1 MRSKATRRYSLAL
14 YGLAEERGKIEEVSK
29 DINLILDLM
38 KSNHDL
44 ELFFASPIIPKNKK
58 LQIVKEVFSGKVSDL
73 IMTFINLLVNRGR
86 SNLAKETFSDFLQ
99 LKNER
104 EGVVNVQVKTC
115 VELNDREKELL
126 KNKIDSFTTLKSKL
140 SFELDKAIIGGFV
153 AKINDT
159 ILDASI
165 KRQLENLRK
174 RFKEGDFILN

>member
-1 MRSKATRRYSLAL
+1 MLSKATRRYSLAL
-14 YGLAEERGKIEEVSK
+14 YGLAEERGKIKEVSN
-29 DINLILDLM
+29 DIHLILDLM

-44 ELFFASPIIPKNKK
+44 ELFFASPVIPKNKK

-86 SNLAKETFSDFLQ
+86 SNLTKETFGDFLR

-104 EGVVNVQVKTC
+104 EGIVNVQVKTS
-115 VELNDREKELL
+115 VELDDKEKELL
-126 KNKIDSFTTLKSKL
+126 KNKIDTFTTLKSNL
-140 SFELDKAIIGGFV
+140 SFELDKTIIGGFV

-174 RFKEGDFILN
+174 RFKEGDFLLN